1 MRITFG
7 LIGANFVMFTLQLMF
22 WDLFMKI
29 FALTPTMALGGAWWQ
44 FITYMFLHGGPM
56 HIILN
61 MFMLFI
67 FGEVMEQALGE
78 VRYLTLY
85 LVSGLGSAMTYIL
98 LMGVTTDSMIGASGA
113 VFGILAA
120 YGLMFPKN
128 KIWVPIPFI
137 VPLPAF
143 TVVIL
148 LAVLEFALGFLGLEP
163 GIANF
168 GHFGGIV
175 TGILITWYWKK
186 TSRPRNLHERRNYE
200 FFWE

>member
-7 LIGANFVMFTLQLMF
+7 LIGANFVMFILQVVLTGF
-22 WDLFMKI
+22 TDA

-56 HIILN
+56 HIALN

-78 VRYLTLY
+78 VRYITLY
-85 LVSGLGSAMTYIL
+85 IASGLGSALTYIL
-98 LMGVTTDSMIGASGA
+98 LMGVTSVPMLGASGA

-148 LAVLEFALGFLGLEP
+148 LAVMEFALGFFGLEK

-186 TSRPRNLHERRNYE
+186 TSRPRDVAERRSYE

>member
-1 MRITFG
+1 MRVTIG
-7 LIGANFVMFTLQLMF
+7 LIGANVFMFILQAAVTGF
-22 WDLFMKI
+22 TDA
-29 FALTPTMALGGAWWQ
+29 FALKPSMALGGAWWQ
-44 FITYMFLHGGPM
+44 FLTYMFLHGGAM
-56 HIILN
+56 HIALN

-85 LVSGLGSAMTYIL
+85 LASGLGSALTYIM
-98 LMGVTTDSMIGASGA
+98 LMGVTSLPMLGASGA
-113 VFGILAA
+113 VFGVLAA

-128 KIWVPIPFI
+128 KIWVPIFL

-148 LAVLEFALGFLGLEP
+148 LAGLEFMLGFLGLEP

-175 TGILITWYWKK
+175 TGILMTYYWKRM
-186 TSRPRNLHERRNYE
+186 SRPRGLNERRKYE

>member
-1 MRITFG
+1 MRITLA
-7 LIGANFVMFTLQLMF
+7 LIGLNVIMFFLQISIRGFTDFFVLNPSQ
-22 WDLFMKI
+22 
-29 FALTPTMALGGAWWQ
+29 ALYGAWWQ
-44 FITYMFLHGGPM
+44 FFTYMFLHGGPM
-56 HIILN
+56 HIGLN

-67 FGEVMEQALGE
+67 FGEVMEQALGKF
-78 VRYLTLY
+78 RYIFLY
-85 LVSGLGSAMTYIL
+85 ILSGLGSALTYII
-98 LMGVTTDSMIGASGA
+98 LMGMTDIPMLGASGA
-113 VFGILAA
+113 VFGVLAA
-120 YGLMFPKN
+120 YGLVFPKN

-148 LAVLEFALGFLGLEP
+148 LAGLEFLLGMLGLEP

-175 TGILITWYWKK
+175 TGILVTYYWKK
-186 TSRPRNLHERRNYE
+186 TTRPRTIEEKRAYE

>member
-7 LIGANFVMFTLQLMF
+7 LIGANAVMFVLQMTLAGF
-22 WDLFMKI
+22 TNA

-44 FITYMFLHGGPM
+44 FFTYMFLHGGAM
-56 HIILN
+56 HITLN

-85 LVSGLGSAMTYIL
+85 VVSGLGSALTYIA
-98 LMGVTTDSMIGASGA
+98 LMGVTNIPMLGASGA

-120 YGLMFPKN
+120 YGLVFPKN
-128 KIWVPIPFI
+128 KIWVPIPFV

-148 LAVLEFALGFLGLEP
+148 LAVLEFALGFFGLEE

-175 TGILITWYWKK
+175 TGIFITWYWKRNPR
-186 TSRPRNLHERRNYE
+186 SRNTNERRKHE

>member
-7 LIGANFVMFTLQLMF
+7 LIGANVVVFLLQLAVEGF
-22 WDLFMKI
+22 TDVFSLRSS
-29 FALTPTMALGGAWWQ
+29 MALGGAWWQ
-44 FITYMFLHGGPM
+44 FITYMFLHGGAM
-56 HIILN
+56 HITLN

-67 FGEVMEQALGE
+67 FGEVLEQALGE

-85 LVSGLGSAMTYIL
+85 IASGLGSALTYIL
-98 LMGVTTDSMIGASGA
+98 LMGVSNVPMLGASGA
-113 VFGILAA
+113 VFGVLAA
-120 YGLMFPKN
+120 YGLIFPRN
-128 KIWVPIPFI
+128 KIWVPVFL

-143 TVVIL
+143 TVVIV
-148 LAVLEFALGFLGLEP
+148 LAGLEFVLGFLGLEP

-175 TGILITWYWKK
+175 TGILMTWYWKK
-186 TSRPRNLHERRNYE
+186 TSRPRNLHEKRSYE